1 LGIFVLLQIKVLI
14 VNTGIKTINMKPF
27 SSKTRHTRIIQI
39 DQTNHGDNKKDI
51 GFKDDFLNINSIDL
65 DLTESIF
72 RIFNFDYFI
81 NDFRDNKL
89 TLVRPHKWQDPFE
102 NFLLNSV
109 GVMDDGTEVGFENV
123 RDLYYSQCWSLK
135 EECDGLWRNYKGEND
150 FAIKIKTTTRKL
162 FDLAYDINYTFHNL
176 SYFIGMV
183 EYVSDDEIVE
193 FFKNKVDFSDY
204 QSGLEFAQTML
215 IKRKSFGYEEE
226 VRLIIRDK
234 TITNSDLLR
243 IPINM
248 NDLVEEIVFD
258 PWIKPDVYE
267 QKRNEIIA
275 LGYTGKITR
284 SSLYDKPFF
293 KVKL

>member
-1 LGIFVLLQIKVLI
+1 
-14 VNTGIKTINMKPF
+14 
-27 SSKTRHTRIIQI
+27 
-39 DQTNHGDNKKDI
+39 
-51 GFKDDFLNINSIDL
+51 
-65 DLTESIF
+65 
-72 RIFNFDYFI
+72 
-81 NDFRDNKL
+81 
-89 TLVRPHKWQDPFE
+89 
-102 NFLLNSV
+102 
-109 GVMDDGTEVGFENV
+109 
-123 RDLYYSQCWSLK
+123 
-135 EECDGLWRNYKGEND
+135 
-150 FAIKIKTTTRKL
+150 
-162 FDLAYDINYTFHNL
+162 
-176 SYFIGMV
+176 
-183 EYVSDDEIVE
+183 
-193 FFKNKVDFSDY
+193 
-204 QSGLEFAQTML
+204 ML